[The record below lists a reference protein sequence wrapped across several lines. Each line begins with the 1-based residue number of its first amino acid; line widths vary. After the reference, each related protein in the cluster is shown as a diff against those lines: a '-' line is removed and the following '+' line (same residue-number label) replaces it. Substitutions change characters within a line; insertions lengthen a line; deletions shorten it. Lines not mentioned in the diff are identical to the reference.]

1 MNIPDY
7 IEEEISKY
15 RYERKN
21 NIYCNDIFN
30 NIMLFINLA
39 QLNNRLNEKEAQEIR
54 QMVNSL

>member
-21 NIYCNDIFN
+21 NIYCLETFND
-30 NIMLFINLA
+30 IMLFINLA

-54 QMVNSL
+54 HMVNSL

>member
-15 RYERKN
+15 RYKRKN
-21 NIYCNDIFN
+21 NIYYNDIFN